1 MKILVPVKRVVD
13 YNVKVRV
20 KADGSG
26 METAGVK
33 MSMNPF
39 DEIGVEEAVRLKE
52 KGVATEI
59 VAVSMG
65 VPQCAETIRTALA
78 MGADRGILVETD
90 AELQPLAVA
99 KLLKAIADKE
109 QPKLIILGKQAIDD
123 DMSATGQMLAA
134 LLGWPQGTFASKIT
148 IEGDDHHGHARG
160 GRRAG
165 DGGADPAGDRHHR
178 PAAERAA
185 LRLAAQH
192 HEGAQEA
199 DRQREAGRSRRRSGA
214 AADDAEGGRAAEAQ
228 GGGEGGSVAELVA
241 KLRTEAKVI

>member
-1 MKILVPVKRVVD
+1 M
-13 YNVKVRV
+13 
-20 KADGSG
+20 
-26 METAGVK
+26 
-33 MSMNPF
+33 
-39 DEIGVEEAVRLKE
+39 RLKE

-59 VAVSMG
+59 VAVSLG

-90 AELQPLAVA
+90 VELQPLAVA

-134 LLGWPQGTFASKIT
+134 LLGWPQGTFASQ
-148 IEGDDHHGHARG
+148 GRDRGRRHHRDARG
-160 GRRAG
+160 RWRAG
-165 DGGADPAGDRHHR
+165 DGRADPAGDRHHR
-178 PAAERAA
+178 SAAERAA

-199 DRQREAGRSRRRSGA
+199 DRQHEAGRSRRRSDA
-214 AADDAEGGRAAEAQ
+214 AADHAEGGRAAEAQ
-228 GGGEGGSVAELVA
+228 GRA
-241 KLRTEAKVI
+241 